1 MENGNYEIG
10 GIRDKTHGKCYEIG
24 GIRDFAPKMMAI
36 LKLHCCFLMVLV
48 GGISRQWGCNGGIE
62 ICT

>member
-1 MENGNYEIG
+1 M
-10 GIRDKTHGKCYEIG
+10 KTHGEMYEIG

-48 GGISRQWGCNGGIE
+48 GGDLTTMGM
-62 ICT
+62 